1 MTTSTDPRIRMTRIA
16 VCQVRVDIDDLAGNA
31 SRVDEAVREA
41 VAGGADVVI
50 LPELVGTGYVFADRA
65 EALAIAEE
73 PDGPTVQRYLALSAE
88 HQMVIVAGFCE
99 RAPAEEESPGPY
111 NSAVLADCGTLRAVY
126 RKTHLWDAEKLVFL
140 AGDYPAPVVQ
150 TSVGRIA
157 IMVCYDLEF
166 PEMTRD
172 VSVRG
177 AQLIAAPV
185 NWPAGPTPLG
195 ERPIEVVKT
204 QAAAA
209 VNRVAVAVAD
219 RCGPERGVDWHGA
232 SLVCDAHGYPVAGPA
247 GTDPCVLFADL
258 DLAAAD
264 DKRLGPHND
273 ALADVRQLW

>member
-1 MTTSTDPRIRMTRIA
+1 MTITADPGDGLTRIA
-16 VCQVRVDIDDLAGNA
+16 VCQVRVDIGDPAGNA
-31 SRVDEAVREA
+31 ARADDAVREA
-41 VAGGADVVI
+41 VLGGAKVVI

-65 EALAIAEE
+65 EALAVAEE
-73 PDGPTVQRYLALSAE
+73 PDGPTVQGYLAKSAE
-88 HQMVIVAGFCE
+88 HDIVLVAGFCE
-99 RAPAEEESPGPY
+99 RARAEENSPGPY
-111 NSAVLADCGTLRAVY
+111 NSAMLADRGTLRAVY
-126 RKTHLWDAEKLVFL
+126 RKTHLWDAEKTVFL
-140 AGDYPAPVVQ
+140 AGDDPAPVVD

-185 NWPAGPTPLG
+185 NWPAGPTPVG
-195 ERPIEVVKT
+195 ERPIEVIKA

-209 VNRVAVAVAD
+209 VNHVAVAVAD

-232 SLVCDAHGYPVAGPA
+232 SLVCDVRGYPVAGPA

-258 DLAAAD
+258 DLASAD
-264 DKRLGPHND
+264 DKRLGPRND
-273 ALADVRQLW
+273 ALADLRQLW